1 MVYRRDIGA
10 AAGLLPNFFRMKL
23 VASVSKAERTAKRTR
38 VPMQISVKKGVGG
51 GPASIHEVAGIL
63 PQLAASG
70 RNVTLV
76 DGAKLSG

>member
-1 MVYRRDIGA
+1 M
-10 AAGLLPNFFRMKL
+10 
-23 VASVSKAERTAKRTR
+23 ASVSKAERTAKRTR

-76 DGAKLSG
+76 DGAKLFGLIQQAKAAQAGQGRLARAA